1 MCLAWV
7 IVTSGIFL
15 EASYMGISSNFGVL
29 YGSVYTLLDNQINSR
44 GIVSRKSSLLIWLV
58 SYIKRWFEIL
68 PTYGSSI

>member
-44 GIVSRKSSLLIWLV
+44 GIVSRKSSLLI
-58 SYIKRWFEIL
+58 
-68 PTYGSSI
+68 